1 MNLRKAIASAES
13 QQLDM
18 EQSLKDSGDGKGIG
32 GSGYAGSDGVVTD
45 DSDLV
50 DDSASIDTSTL
61 ADDIKLNQITMHEAM
76 DIAQECF
83 GQDEAKLKEFS
94 DKLTAAQQ
102 KQ

>member
-18 EQSLKDSGDGKGIG
+18 EQSLKDSGVGKGIG
-32 GSGYAGSDGVVTD
+32 GSGYAGNDGVVTD
-45 DSDLV
+45 ASDEENDSPSL
-50 DDSASIDTSTL
+50 DTSAM

-83 GQDEAKLKEFS
+83 GQDEDKLKEFQA
-94 DKLTAAQQ
+94 KLTAAQQ

>member
-18 EQSLKDSGDGKGIG
+18 EQSLKDSGTGKGIG
-32 GSGYAGSDGVVTD
+32 GSGYAGSDGVVD
-45 DSDLV
+45 DTSDLV
-50 DDSASIDTSTL
+50 DDAPSLDTSAL

-83 GQDEAKLKEFS
+83 GQDEDKLKEFQA
-94 DKLTAAQQ
+94 KITAAQQ

>member
-18 EQSLKDSGDGKGIG
+18 EQSLKDSGAGKGIG
-32 GSGYAGSDGVVTD
+32 GSGYAGNDGVEAETSDEND
-45 DSDLV
+45 DSPSL
-50 DDSASIDTSTL
+50 DTAEL
-61 ADDIKLNQITMHEAM
+61 AKDIKLSQITMHEAM

-83 GQDEAKLKEFS
+83 GVDEAKLKEFA

>member
-18 EQSLKDSGDGKGIG
+18 EQSLKDSGTGKGIG
-32 GSGYAGSDGVVTD
+32 GGGYAGNDGILD
-45 DSDLV
+45 DTSDLV
-50 DDSASIDTSTL
+50 DDAPSLDTSAL

-83 GQDEAKLKEFS
+83 GQDEDKLKEFAT
-94 DKLTAAQQ
+94 KLSAAQQ